1 MLSLN
6 NLIFVV
12 LLVVTSSL
20 TTSLLQSQSEKIDRA
35 NIDVSARALL
45 VYVDAANIYTNSN
58 PNTSG
63 ILTNKI
69 SLPTWFKQTNGY
81 NVYNDGINTFI
92 YTPSTPGLMSRL
104 RTMTKGS
111 KTLGLSNQNTII
123 LNGGLELPKPAIVPA
138 NQVVYIL

>member
-6 NLIFVV
+6 NLIFIV
-12 LLVVTSSL
+12 LLVITTSL
-20 TTSLLQSQSEKIDRA
+20 TASLLQSQSDKIDSA

-45 VYVDAANIYTNSN
+45 VYVDAASIYATSN
-58 PNTSG
+58 PNASG

-69 SLPTWFKQTNGY
+69 SLPAWFKQTNGY
-81 NVYNDGINTFI
+81 TVYSDSINTYI

-111 KTLGLSNQNTII
+111 KTLGLSNQSTII
-123 LNGGLELPKPAIVPA
+123 LNGGLVVPKPASIPA
-138 NQVVYIL
+138 SQVVYIL